1 MPPGKAE
8 VGISTETFASCSSS
22 QRVRGPCAS
31 TIGKSS
37 CLPVMLSTS
46 RPGRRIS
53 FATTRAN
60 RSAVL
65 KPGYAMNRK
74 GLAQRYAAGAS

>member
-1 MPPGKAE
+1 VCFDDREELLSPGDA
-8 VGISTETFASCSSS
+8 VDVA
-22 QRVRGPCAS
+22 
-31 TIGKSS
+31 
-37 CLPVMLSTS
+37 
-46 RPGRRIS
+46 PGRRIS